1 MEGGRGVLAKERG
14 VRAAENRIPGRGP
27 GMASIMDMRMDAEEI
42 KKNLRQLFPVGRV
55 LFDEPLDGYT
65 SMGVGGRADILI
77 FPENAEEIR
86 ESMAYLRERKIP
98 FLPVGNGTNL
108 IVLDGGYRGAVIFL
122 KGLRTLEMSDRDG
135 GIVSLRAG
143 AGVTLSELVGLSLKE
158 ALTGMEF
165 CAGIPGSVGGAL
177 RMNAGAYGREI
188 KDVLTAITL
197 VTGEGTIVERGRE
210 KLLFAYRS
218 LDLPEGSIITGAS
231 FLLKKGE
238 KAAVEEQVAG
248 ILQVRREKHPL
259 EYRNAGS
266 IFKNPAG
273 VPAGKIIDELGL
285 KGARIGD
292 AQISEKHANFIVN
305 RGQAKA
311 GDIVALIEMVKK
323 KAREEKGIDLE
334 PEVRIIGTAE

>member
-1 MEGGRGVLAKERG
+1 
-14 VRAAENRIPGRGP
+14 
-27 GMASIMDMRMDAEEI
+27 MASKMDIGMDTEET
-42 KKNLRQLFPVGRV
+42 KKTLRQLLPAGRV
-55 LFDEPLDGYT
+55 LFDKPLDRYT
-65 SMGVGGRADILI
+65 SMGVGGGADILI

-86 ESMAYLRERKIP
+86 TSTAYLRERKIP

-108 IVLDGGYRGAVIFL
+108 IVLDAGYRGAVIFL
-122 KGLRTLEMSDRDG
+122 KGLRTLELSDRDG

-143 AGVTLSELVGLSLKE
+143 AGVPLSDLVGLSLRK

-165 CAGIPGSVGGAL
+165 CAGIPGSVGGAV

-188 KDVLTAITL
+188 KNVLTAITL
-197 VTGEGTIVERGRE
+197 VTGEGTIVERGGE

-231 FLLKKGE
+231 FLLQKGGKE
-238 KAAVEEQVAG
+238 AVEERVAG
-248 ILQVRREKHPL
+248 ILRVRGEKHPR

-273 VPAGKIIDELGL
+273 APAGKIIDELGL

-305 RGQAKA
+305 RGRAKA

-334 PEVRIIGTAE
+334 PEVRIIGTTE